1 MDLNR
6 KKYDP
11 NVDYQQQMNDAAE
24 KGDFLSAA
32 GYEQQRNEKIAGE
45 GLDYTP
51 TQKYQPYQQAYQQ
64 RQQAY
69 QQLND
74 RKPFSYS
81 AEDDPLYRQYQQ
93 MYMSQGAKAMEDTVG
108 KSAAMTGGYGNSYA
122 QTAGQAVYN
131 DYAGRAADKIPELYQ
146 LAYGMYADEGNR
158 LQNAYDRAN
167 AQEQMEYNRLYAD
180 RDRGYQIGIDQ
191 RNWDYQMQ
199 QDAQNRSDKEAD
211 RTYNMAITLLQ
222 GGQMPGQDMLAAA
235 GISPEVARQLY
246 KISTGIDYADDSG
259 SNGNGGNGGTYTRG
273 DYVVTDGRKPASG
286 SENVKMYS
294 NGMTQ
299 DQIYEAAI
307 EAVANNP
314 GILLDIDGYMK
325 SNGITGNTADEFK
338 KAAYMAAS
346 GGKSSQ
352 SGNPWKWYGEWNRR

>member
-64 RQQAY
+64 RQQY
-69 QQLND
+69 GQQLND

-81 AEDDPLYRQYQQ
+81 ADDDPLYRQYQQ

-167 AQEQMEYNRLYAD
+167 AQEQMEYSRLYAD

-222 GGQMPGQDMLAAA
+222 GGQMPGQDMLSAA

-246 KISTGIDYADDSG
+246 YIATGREYADPGEAETIGIVG
-259 SNGNGGNGGTYTRG
+259 SPGTTGTTGTTRTTG
-273 DYVVTDGRKPASG
+273 TTGTTGTDASAP
-286 SENVKMYS
+286 
-294 NGMTQ
+294 MT
-299 DQIYEAAI
+299 DKEV
-307 EAVANNP
+307 AVAAAEYYRNNP
-314 GILLDIDGYMK
+314 LVAVDSRSLDNYLNTLNITPQQARDFKAYLREAGAGY
-325 SNGITGNTADEFK
+325 SR
-338 KAAYMAAS
+338 
-346 GGKSSQ
+346 GG
-352 SGNPWKWYGEWNRR
+352 